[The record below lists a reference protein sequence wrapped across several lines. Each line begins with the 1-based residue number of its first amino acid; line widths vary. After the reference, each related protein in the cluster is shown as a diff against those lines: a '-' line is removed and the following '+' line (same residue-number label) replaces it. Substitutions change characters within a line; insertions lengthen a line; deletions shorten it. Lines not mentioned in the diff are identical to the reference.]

1 MMLKAAA
8 FLAVLLTSATPASAI
23 DVVAT
28 TSSMGMLARTVG
40 GKTVDVTVLAPPD
53 RDAHSLLA
61 RPSMMLALRR
71 ADLLIAVG
79 ADLEVGWL
87 PAALRGA
94 SNPRILPGQHG
105 YFEGAAQLVL
115 LESGQLADRARG
127 DIHPAGNPHFYM
139 DPERM
144 AMLAIALADRL
155 ALLDPANR
163 SGYAERAKAFGAAV
177 AARVPEWQRTA
188 QGAPGV
194 VLYHRD
200 VNYLAAFLDV
210 PVLGYIEPVPGIP
223 PTASHLRDLVQ
234 RLSGTR
240 GVILHSSFQ
249 SSEGPEFLAR
259 TLGWQRVQR
268 QLEVPL
274 GADGEAYLDHID
286 AWVRAL
292 VSAAR

>member
-1 MMLKAAA
+1 MLRAAA
-8 FLAVLLTSATPASAI
+8 VLAILISPVTPAWAI

-40 GKTVDVTVLAPPD
+40 GTMVDVTVMAPPD

-71 ADLLIAVG
+71 ADLLVAVG

-94 SNPRILPGQHG
+94 NNPRILPGQQG

-115 LESGQLADRARG
+115 LESGQPADRARG

-144 AMLAIALADRL
+144 ALLAVALADRL
-155 ALLDPANR
+155 ALLDAPNR
-163 SGYAERAKAFGAAV
+163 SGYTDRAKAFAAAV
-177 AARVPEWQRTA
+177 AARVPEWKRAA

-200 VNYLAAFLDV
+200 VNYLAAFLSV

-223 PTASHLRDLVQ
+223 PTASHLRELVQ
-234 RLSGTR
+234 RLSGSR

-259 TLGWQRVQR
+259 NLGWRRVQM
-268 QLEVPL
+268 QLEVSL
-274 GADGEAYLDHID
+274 GADGQAYLDHID

-292 VSAAR
+292 VSAGR